1 MKFSFSINQ
10 KLLISF
16 KKERALIV
24 TSLLVLILLLMV
36 LFFSERI
43 VYVLYQPFVKSTVS
57 RTEKSL
63 NQNLEYLSEQTKQIA
78 SSGNLNYYIEKK
90 DSLNLSS
97 ILDNERKNR
106 NIGIMLVTDKEGVVL
121 SRRGEPSL
129 QGDYIFLTTSWG
141 NALLNGKDVK
151 SFEKGMF
158 PSSIMIAGDFINK
171 NGEVI
176 GSLFSG
182 YSIDNEYTVKFKEQ
196 YLSKGTNLAFYTKE
210 EGVTGTS
217 FKNKETVKLVNTYFN
232 IGSELIS
239 KNLPDLKK
247 EIQIEGKYYFV
258 KNIIFSGIEESPGG
272 VFVFYPSPHQYQSL
286 GLAIIILLIFLLV
299 EPRIHHSLFDHSVKR
314 KKHIIILFIGSLI
327 IFLTSV
333 YVTLYKLDK
342 NTIEL
347 KEPVYTIFNSIIK
360 FEPESDVSN
369 RLSEKRIAIKVFTGG
384 EAINTAEAVVNYD
397 PQMAEV
403 LDIITTNS
411 FCEQDLF
418 IMKAIDNENGV
429 VDIACVL
436 PSPGFSEPNGIV
448 AELLIQPLK
457 GGQLSLHFGDETKV
471 LANDGLG
478 TNVLRLAIDGSYNIV
493 SYDDQQN
500 IKEPLT
506 VFSYTH
512 PNSERWCKRKNVQ
525 FSWFDIKG
533 AKYRYALNNIPDFI
547 PSEENI
553 TSENSLSFDVDKD
566 GIYYFHLL
574 PEVNGN
580 VGTVAHFKVMI
591 DFTPPLLPIV
601 KTSQTNI
608 NVGEIVRFAFVG
620 QDELSGIQ
628 AGYYVKIDEGILLPV
643 AQPLYIPFLSSGKH
657 FVTIRVFDKAG
668 NFSDTEVEI
677 KVGMKQ

>member
-1 MKFSFSINQ
+1 MRFSFSINQ
-10 KLLISF
+10 KLLIIL
-16 KKERALIV
+16 KKERALIL
-24 TSLLVLILLLMV
+24 TLLLVLILLSIV

-43 VYVLYQPFVKSTVS
+43 TYALYQPFVKSVVS
-57 RTEKSL
+57 QTKKSL

-90 DSLNLSS
+90 DPLNFLS

-121 SRRGEPSL
+121 SRTGETFL

-141 NALLNGKDVK
+141 RALLDGKDVK
-151 SFEKGMF
+151 SFEKGTSL
-158 PSSIMIAGDFINK
+158 PLIMIAGDFIK
-171 NGEVI
+171 KDGEII

-182 YSIDNEYTVKFKEQ
+182 YSLDNEYAVKFKEQ

-210 EGVTGTS
+210 EGVVGTS
-217 FKNKETVKLVNTYFN
+217 FKNKETVRLVDAYFN
-232 IGSELIS
+232 IGSELVS

-247 EIQIEGKYYFV
+247 EIQIDGKYYFV
-258 KNIIFSGIEESPGG
+258 KNIIFSGIEESLGG
-272 VFVFYPSPHQYQSL
+272 VFVFYPSLHQYQSL

-299 EPRIHHSLFDHSVKR
+299 ESQIHYSFFDHSVKR
-314 KKHIIILFIGSLI
+314 KKHVIILSIGSLI
-327 IFLTSV
+327 IFLTSF

-360 FEPESDVSN
+360 FEPESDVLD

-384 EAINTAEAVVNYD
+384 ESINAAEAIVNYD
-397 PQMAEV
+397 PQMVEV

-411 FCEQDLF
+411 FCNPDLF
-418 IMKAIDNENGV
+418 IKKSINNENGK
-429 VDIACVL
+429 VDIICGL
-436 PSPGFSEPNGIV
+436 PTPGFSEPSGIL

-457 GGQLSLHFGDETKV
+457 NGEFTLSFGETTQI

-478 TNVLRLAIDGSYNIV
+478 TNVLRLAINGNYQISEHDKREDIAGPIL
-493 SYDDQQN
+493 
-500 IKEPLT
+500 I
-506 VFSYTH
+506 FSYTH
-512 PNSERWCKRKNVQ
+512 SNSERWYKRKNVH
-525 FSWFDIKG
+525 FSWFGIKG
-533 AKYRYALNNIPDFI
+533 ATYRYALNNIPDFI
-547 PSEENI
+547 PGEENI

-566 GIYYFHLL
+566 GVYYFHLL
-574 PEVNGN
+574 PEVNGS

-591 DFTPPLLPIV
+591 DSTPPLPPIV

-628 AGYYVKIDEGILLPV
+628 TGYYVKIDEGILLPV
-643 AQPLYIPFLSSGKH
+643 APPLYMPFLSSGKH
-657 FVTIRVFDKAG
+657 SVTIRVFDRAG
-668 NFSDTEVEI
+668 NFNDTKVEI